1 MKLESRTLDV
11 EVGPTYWGEE
21 DFEQCREDELDG
33 KPSSVEFQMDNLRNI
48 RGYSGINF
56 NFSFSEVR
64 QIEV

>member
-1 MKLESRTLDV
+1 MNSV
-11 EVGPTYWGEE
+11 E
-21 DFEQCREDELDG
+21 RDELDG

-56 NFSFSEVR
+56 NFSFSEVG